1 MQIQERLAGCILG
14 GAIGDAWGSGYEN
27 LPKRLDAH
35 TTFYLL
41 PPPVRAPHWQ
51 LTDDTQLTLVTLEAL
66 CQEATLTPARL
77 ATYLVEAY
85 NQGRLTGL
93 GASTLQAL
101 RALQIGGHWSQVGR
115 AGEYGAGNGAA
126 MRCAPFAFWQQ
137 YSRVELRDF
146 CRLTH
151 HNEEAYVGALAVV
164 LALRA
169 ILTAQWTGTEPLLEL
184 LIAQLPDTRVRD
196 QLLAIHALPGQP
208 TIAEVARLGTGGY
221 VVESVPFALFCA
233 SQVSHLGFTPM
244 LAAIMAAGG
253 DTDTNASLAGQ
264 LAGALLGSAHLP
276 PSLLQRLTQVSGY
289 AELTQAIALA
299 QQQVVQQDSATD

>member
-1 MQIQERLAGCILG
+1 MQIRERLAGCILG

-27 LPKRLDAH
+27 LPQRPDER

-41 PPPVRAPHWQ
+41 PPPVRVPRWQ

-66 CQEATLTPARL
+66 CQEGFLTPSRL

-85 NQGRLTGL
+85 SQGHLTGL

-101 RALQIGGHWSQVGR
+101 RALQVGGHWSQVGR

-126 MRCAPFAFWQQ
+126 MRCAPFAFWMQ
-137 YSRVELRDF
+137 YSRLELRDF

-151 HNEEAYVGALAVV
+151 HNEEAYVGALAIV
-164 LALRA
+164 LAIRA
-169 ILTAQWTGTEPLLEL
+169 ILTGQWTGAEPLLEL
-184 LIAQLPDTRVRD
+184 VVAQLPDTRVRD
-196 QLLAIHALPGQP
+196 QLLTILALPGQP
-208 TIAEVARLGTGGY
+208 TVAEVARLGTGGY

-233 SQVSHLGFTPM
+233 SQVPHLGFTPM

-264 LAGALLGSAHLP
+264 LAGALLGPSHLP
-276 PSLLQRLTQVSGY
+276 PSLLGRLTQVSGY
-289 AELTQAIALA
+289 AELTHVVQLA
-299 QQQVVQQDSATD
+299 QQVVQQDSTAN